1 MSLTTALSPA
11 IAPRRERS
19 SAPSAPARTS
29 RAAAP
34 RAHATPR
41 SPKPDAHVGT
51 SSSPSSAAA
60 HPRGRRDALFA
71 AAATLVATLDLSSR
85 ARPAMAAPAAP
96 PPSCSSCEGA
106 VDGTLGRCE
115 GFAGNACRSTFDDR
129 PPFFAAPWEF
139 GRDVADA
146 EEALAALE
154 RSVTANGGVVEV
166 RDANAGYLRAS
177 FGSRGGRRG
186 GGTADGSPNG
196 DAKDGAVALEFLARG
211 EDDAVCEV
219 RGSIRGVSRGLSRL
233 VVPGT
238 SEVEKLLT
246 RVRRYLGWAEVPVL
260 RNRTPKVLGYF
271 ETPFDDFGPV
281 PPPTME
287 YGGMRADALSD
298 SLQ

>member
-19 SAPSAPARTS
+19 SAPSPPAGTS

-34 RAHATPR
+34 RAHATSR

-51 SSSPSSAAA
+51 SSSPASAAA

-85 ARPAMAAPAAP
+85 ARPAMALPPPP

-115 GFAGNACRSTFDDR
+115 GFAGSACRSTFDDR

-139 GRDVADA
+139 GRDVTSTS
-146 EEALAALE
+146 EALAALE
-154 RSVTANGGVVEV
+154 KSVVANGGVVEV
-166 RDANAGYLRAS
+166 NDQSSGYLRAS
-177 FGSRGGRRG
+177 FGARGA
-186 GGTADGSPNG
+186 TPSSD
-196 DAKDGAVALEFLARG
+196 DGAVALEFLARG
-211 EDDAVCEV
+211 DDDAVCEV
-219 RGSIRGVSRGLSRL
+219 RGSVRGVSRGFRI
-233 VVPGT
+233 PGN
-238 SEVEKLLT
+238 SEVEKLLL

-281 PPPTME
+281 PPPTMD

-298 SLQ
+298 DLQ

>member
-41 SPKPDAHVGT
+41 APKPDAHVGT

-115 GFAGNACRSTFDDR
+115 GFAGAACRSTFDDR

-139 GRDVADA
+139 GRDVTSTSQ
-146 EEALAALE
+146 ALKELE
-154 RSVTANGGVVEV
+154 KAVVANGGVVEV
-166 RDANAGYLRAS
+166 NDGGVGYLRAS
-177 FGSRGGRRG
+177 FGARGKTPSR
-186 GGTADGSPNG
+186 N
-196 DAKDGAVALEFLARG
+196 DGAVALEFLARG
-211 EDDAVCEV
+211 DDDAVCEV
-219 RGSIRGVSRGLSRL
+219 RGSVRGVSRGIVRVQSI
-233 VVPGT
+233 VPGS
-238 SEVEKLLT
+238 SEVEKLLL

-281 PPPTME
+281 PPPTMD
-287 YGGMRADALSD
+287 YAGMRADALSD
-298 SLQ
+298 DLQ

>member
-19 SAPSAPARTS
+19 NSPSAPARTS

-85 ARPAMAAPAAP
+85 ARPAMAAPAPP

-115 GFAGNACRSTFDDR
+115 GFAGAACRSTFDDR

-139 GRDVADA
+139 GRDVTSTS
-146 EEALAALE
+146 EALAALE
-154 RSVTANGGVVEV
+154 KAVVANGGVVEV
-166 RDANAGYLRAS
+166 NDVGVGYLRAS
-177 FGSRGGRRG
+177 FGARGGK
-186 GGTADGSPNG
+186 TPSQN
-196 DAKDGAVALEFLARG
+196 DGAVALEFLARG
-211 EDDAVCEV
+211 DDDAVCEV
-219 RGSIRGVSRGLSRL
+219 RGSVRGVSRGMSR
-233 VVPGT
+233 VTSIVPGS
-238 SEVEKLLT
+238 SEVEKLLI

-281 PPPTME
+281 PPPTMD
-287 YGGMRADALSD
+287 YAGMRADALSD
-298 SLQ
+298 DLQ

>member
-1 MSLTTALSPA
+1 MSLTSALSPA
-11 IAPRRERS
+11 VAPRRAHRT
-19 SAPSAPARTS
+19 APPAPAATS

-34 RAHATPR
+34 RAHATSRTPT
-41 SPKPDAHVGT
+41 DARVGT
-51 SSSPSSAAA
+51 SLDRAS

-71 AAATLVATLDLSSR
+71 AAATLVAAVELSCSR
-85 ARPAMAAPAAP
+85 ARPATAAPELP

-129 PPFFAAPWEF
+129 PPYFAAPWEF
-139 GRDVADA
+139 GWDVTNTS
-146 EEALAALE
+146 EALAALE
-154 RSVTANGGVVEV
+154 RSVTANGGRVEV
-166 RDANAGYLRAS
+166 SDTTTGYLRAS
-177 FGSRGGRRG
+177 FGSRAEMGAG
-186 GGTADGSPNG
+186 GGA
-196 DAKDGAVALEFLARG
+196 AADGAVALEFLARG

-219 RGSIRGVSRGLSRL
+219 RGSIRGVSRGLSR
-233 VVPGT
+233 VVMPGT
-238 SEVEKLLT
+238 SEVEKTLV

-271 ETPFDDFGPV
+271 ETPFDEFGPV

-287 YGGMRADALSD
+287 YGGTRADALND

>member
-115 GFAGNACRSTFDDR
+115 GFAGAACRSTFDDR

-139 GRDVADA
+139 GRDVTSTS
-146 EEALAALE
+146 EALAALE
-154 RSVTANGGVVEV
+154 TAVVANGGVVEV
-166 RDANAGYLRAS
+166 NDQSVGYLRAS
-177 FGSRGGRRG
+177 FGARGG
-186 GGTADGSPNG
+186 TPSSD
-196 DAKDGAVALEFLARG
+196 DGAVALEFLARG
-211 EDDAVCEV
+211 DDDAVCEV
-219 RGSIRGVSRGLSRL
+219 RGSVRGVSRGIVRVQSI
-233 VVPGT
+233 VPGS
-238 SEVEKLLT
+238 SEVEKLLL

-281 PPPTME
+281 PPPTMD
-287 YGGMRADALSD
+287 YAGMRADALSD
-298 SLQ
+298 DLQ

>member
-41 SPKPDAHVGT
+41 APKPDAHVGT

-115 GFAGNACRSTFDDR
+115 GFAGAACRSTFDDR

-139 GRDVADA
+139 GRDVTSTSQ
-146 EEALAALE
+146 ALKELE
-154 RSVTANGGVVEV
+154 KAVVANGGVVEV
-166 RDANAGYLRAS
+166 NDVGVGYLRAS
-177 FGSRGGRRG
+177 FGARGKTPSR
-186 GGTADGSPNG
+186 N
-196 DAKDGAVALEFLARG
+196 DGAVALEFLARG
-211 EDDAVCEV
+211 DDDAVCEV
-219 RGSIRGVSRGLSRL
+219 RGSVRGVSRGIVRVRSI
-233 VVPGT
+233 VPGS
-238 SEVEKLLT
+238 SEVEKLLL

-281 PPPTME
+281 PPPTMD
-287 YGGMRADALSD
+287 YAGMRADALSD
-298 SLQ
+298 DLQ

>member
-41 SPKPDAHVGT
+41 SPKRDAHVGT

-85 ARPAMAAPAAP
+85 ARPAMAHTAAP

-115 GFAGNACRSTFDDR
+115 GFAGAACRSTFDDR

-139 GRDVADA
+139 GRDVTSTS
-146 EEALAALE
+146 EALAALE
-154 RSVTANGGVVEV
+154 KAVVANGGVVEV
-166 RDANAGYLRAS
+166 NDVGVGYLRAS
-177 FGSRGGRRG
+177 FGARGGK
-186 GGTADGSPNG
+186 TPSQN
-196 DAKDGAVALEFLARG
+196 DGAVALEFLARG
-211 EDDAVCEV
+211 DDDAVCEV
-219 RGSIRGVSRGLSRL
+219 RGSVRGVSRGMSRALSI
-233 VVPGT
+233 VPGS
-238 SEVEKLLT
+238 SEVEKLLI

-281 PPPTME
+281 PPPTMD
-287 YGGMRADALSD
+287 YAGMRADALSD
-298 SLQ
+298 DLQ

>member
-1 MSLTTALSPA
+1 M
-11 IAPRRERS
+11 
-19 SAPSAPARTS
+19 
-29 RAAAP
+29 
-34 RAHATPR
+34 
-41 SPKPDAHVGT
+41 GT

-115 GFAGNACRSTFDDR
+115 GFAGAACRSTFDDR

-139 GRDVADA
+139 GRDVTSTS
-146 EEALAALE
+146 EALAALE
-154 RSVTANGGVVEV
+154 TAVVANGGVVEV
-166 RDANAGYLRAS
+166 NDQSVGYLRAS
-177 FGSRGGRRG
+177 FGARGG
-186 GGTADGSPNG
+186 TPSSD
-196 DAKDGAVALEFLARG
+196 DGAVALEFLARG
-211 EDDAVCEV
+211 DDDAVCEV
-219 RGSIRGVSRGLSRL
+219 RGSVRGVSRGISR
-233 VVPGT
+233 VKSIVPGS
-238 SEVEKLLT
+238 SEVEKLLL

-281 PPPTME
+281 PPPTMD
-287 YGGMRADALSD
+287 YAGMRADALSD
-298 SLQ
+298 DLQ

>member
-19 SAPSAPARTS
+19 NSPSAPARTS

-51 SSSPSSAAA
+51 SSSPPSAAA

-85 ARPAMAAPAAP
+85 ARPAMAHTAAP

-115 GFAGNACRSTFDDR
+115 GFAGAACRSTFDDR

-139 GRDVADA
+139 GRDVTSTS
-146 EEALAALE
+146 EALAALE
-154 RSVTANGGVVEV
+154 KAVVANGGVVEV
-166 RDANAGYLRAS
+166 NDVGVGYLRAS
-177 FGSRGGRRG
+177 FGARGGK
-186 GGTADGSPNG
+186 TPSQN
-196 DAKDGAVALEFLARG
+196 DGAVALEFLARG
-211 EDDAVCEV
+211 DDDAVCEV
-219 RGSIRGVSRGLSRL
+219 RGSVRGVSRGMSR
-233 VVPGT
+233 VSSIVPGS
-238 SEVEKLLT
+238 SEVEKLLL

-281 PPPTME
+281 PPPTMD
-287 YGGMRADALSD
+287 YAGMRADALSD
-298 SLQ
+298 DLQ

>member
-19 SAPSAPARTS
+19 NSPSAPARTS

-51 SSSPSSAAA
+51 SSSPPSAAA

-85 ARPAMAAPAAP
+85 ARPAMAHTAAP

-115 GFAGNACRSTFDDR
+115 GVAGAACRSTFDDR

-139 GRDVADA
+139 GRDVTSTS
-146 EEALAALE
+146 EALAALE
-154 RSVTANGGVVEV
+154 TAVVANGGVVEV
-166 RDANAGYLRAS
+166 NDQSVGYLRAS
-177 FGSRGGRRG
+177 FGARGG
-186 GGTADGSPNG
+186 TPSSD
-196 DAKDGAVALEFLARG
+196 DGAVALEFLARG
-211 EDDAVCEV
+211 DDDAVCEV
-219 RGSIRGVSRGLSRL
+219 RGSVRGVSRGISR
-233 VVPGT
+233 VKSIVPGS
-238 SEVEKLLT
+238 SEVEKLLL

-281 PPPTME
+281 PPPTMD

-298 SLQ
+298 DLQ

>member
-1 MSLTTALSPA
+1 MSLTSPLSPA
-11 IAPRRERS
+11 VAPRCVRRTAS
-19 SAPSAPARTS
+19 SAAAATS
-29 RAAAP
+29 RAAAL
-34 RAHATPR
+34 RAHPTSRAPTDA
-41 SPKPDAHVGT
+41 DAH
-51 SSSPSSAAA
+51 
-60 HPRGRRDALFA
+60 GRRDALFA
-71 AAATLVATLDLSSR
+71 VAATLAATLELWSD
-85 ARPAMAAPAAP
+85 ARPAMARADAPSPA
-96 PPSCSSCEGA
+96 CSSCEGA

-129 PPFFAAPWEF
+129 PPYFAAPWEF
-139 GRDVADA
+139 GGGVANAADA
-146 EEALAALE
+146 LDALE
-154 RSVTANGGVVEV
+154 RSIAANGGVVEV
-166 RDANAGYLRAS
+166 RDARAGYLRAS
-177 FGSRGGRRG
+177 FGSRGVSRPAGRRG
-186 GGTADGSPNG
+186 DGGDD
-196 DAKDGAVALEFLARG
+196 DAARDGAVALEFLARG
-211 EDDAVCEV
+211 DDDAVCEV

-287 YGGMRADALSD
+287 YGGTRADALGD

>member
-1 MSLTTALSPA
+1 MSLATALSPA

-41 SPKPDAHVGT
+41 APKPDAHVGT

-115 GFAGNACRSTFDDR
+115 GFAGAACRSTFDDR

-139 GRDVADA
+139 GRDVTSTSQ
-146 EEALAALE
+146 ALKELE
-154 RSVTANGGVVEV
+154 KAVVANGGVVEV
-166 RDANAGYLRAS
+166 NDGGVGYLRAS
-177 FGSRGGRRG
+177 FGRATSGGKTPSR
-186 GGTADGSPNG
+186 N
-196 DAKDGAVALEFLARG
+196 DGAVALEFLARG
-211 EDDAVCEV
+211 DDDAVCEV
-219 RGSIRGVSRGLSRL
+219 RGSVRGVSRGIVRVQSI
-233 VVPGT
+233 VPGS
-238 SEVEKLLT
+238 SEVEKLLL

-281 PPPTME
+281 PPPTMD
-287 YGGMRADALSD
+287 YAGMRADALSD
-298 SLQ
+298 DLQ

>member
-1 MSLTTALSPA
+1 M
-11 IAPRRERS
+11 
-19 SAPSAPARTS
+19 
-29 RAAAP
+29 
-34 RAHATPR
+34 
-41 SPKPDAHVGT
+41 GT

-115 GFAGNACRSTFDDR
+115 GLAGSACRSTFDDR

-139 GRDVADA
+139 GRDVTSTS
-146 EEALAALE
+146 EALAALE
-154 RSVTANGGVVEV
+154 TAVVANGGVVEV
-166 RDANAGYLRAS
+166 NDQSVGYLRAS
-177 FGSRGGRRG
+177 FGARGG
-186 GGTADGSPNG
+186 TPSSD
-196 DAKDGAVALEFLARG
+196 DGAVALEFLARG
-211 EDDAVCEV
+211 DDDAVCEV
-219 RGSIRGVSRGLSRL
+219 RGSVRGVSRGISR
-233 VVPGT
+233 VKSIVPGS
-238 SEVEKLLT
+238 SEVEKLLL

-281 PPPTME
+281 PPPTMD

-298 SLQ
+298 DLQ

>member
-1 MSLTTALSPA
+1 MSLTSALSPA
-11 IAPRRERS
+11 VAPRRAHRP
-19 SAPSAPARTS
+19 APPAPAATS

-34 RAHATPR
+34 RAHATSRTPT
-41 SPKPDAHVGT
+41 DARVGT
-51 SSSPSSAAA
+51 SLDRAS

-71 AAATLVATLDLSSR
+71 AAATLVAAVELSCSG
-85 ARPAMAAPAAP
+85 ARPATAAPELP

>member
-1 MSLTTALSPA
+1 MSLTSALSPA
-11 IAPRRERS
+11 VAPRRAHRT
-19 SAPSAPARTS
+19 APPAPAATS

-34 RAHATPR
+34 RAHATSRTPT
-41 SPKPDAHVGT
+41 DARVGT
-51 SSSPSSAAA
+51 SLDRAS

-71 AAATLVATLDLSSR
+71 AAATLVAAVELSCSG
-85 ARPAMAAPAAP
+85 ARPATAAPELP

>member
-19 SAPSAPARTS
+19 NSPSAPARTS

-51 SSSPSSAAA
+51 SSSPPSAAA

-85 ARPAMAAPAAP
+85 ARPAMAHTAAP

-115 GFAGNACRSTFDDR
+115 GFAGAACRSTFDDR

-139 GRDVADA
+139 GRDVTSTS
-146 EEALAALE
+146 EALAALE
-154 RSVTANGGVVEV
+154 TAVVANGGVVEV
-166 RDANAGYLRAS
+166 NDQSVGYLRAS
-177 FGSRGGRRG
+177 FGARGG
-186 GGTADGSPNG
+186 TPSSD
-196 DAKDGAVALEFLARG
+196 DGAVALEFLARG
-211 EDDAVCEV
+211 DDDAVCEV
-219 RGSIRGVSRGLSRL
+219 RGSVRGVSRGISR
-233 VVPGT
+233 VKSIVPGS
-238 SEVEKLLT
+238 SEVEKLLL

-281 PPPTME
+281 PPPTMD
-287 YGGMRADALSD
+287 YAGMRADALSD
-298 SLQ
+298 DLQ

>member
-1 MSLTTALSPA
+1 MSLTSPLSPA
-11 IAPRRERS
+11 IAPRRARCSAS
-19 SAPSAPARTS
+19 SAPAATS

-34 RAHATPR
+34 RADPPSRAPT
-41 SPKPDAHVGT
+41 DAD
-51 SSSPSSAAA
+51 A
-60 HPRGRRDALFA
+60 RGRRDALFA
-71 AAATLVATLDLSSR
+71 AAATLAATLELSSR
-85 ARPAMAAPAAP
+85 ARPAMARADAP

>member
-41 SPKPDAHVGT
+41 APKPDAHVGT

-115 GFAGNACRSTFDDR
+115 GFAGAACRSTFDDR

-139 GRDVADA
+139 GRDVTSTSQ
-146 EEALAALE
+146 ALKELE
-154 RSVTANGGVVEV
+154 KAVVANGGVVEV
-166 RDANAGYLRAS
+166 NDVGVGYLRAS
-177 FGSRGGRRG
+177 FGRATSGGKTPSR
-186 GGTADGSPNG
+186 N
-196 DAKDGAVALEFLARG
+196 DGAVALEFLARG
-211 EDDAVCEV
+211 DDDAVCEV
-219 RGSIRGVSRGLSRL
+219 RGSVRGVSRGIVRVRSI
-233 VVPGT
+233 VPGS
-238 SEVEKLLT
+238 SEVEKLLL

-281 PPPTME
+281 PPPTMD
-287 YGGMRADALSD
+287 YAFMRADALSD
-298 SLQ
+298 DLQ